1 MRFFKTISNLNWKYI
16 IVEILLIFVGINLA
30 IWFNNW
36 NTKKN
41 VLRDKEIV
49 ITILTDE
56 ISNNYEEVKLARN
69 ANQNIA
75 SAYTDFKKI
84 YKDNSNTVVT
94 NPKYFN
100 ALNKKY
106 PQFFRVQDS
115 VQIDAESF
123 QYSGSTFI
131 QLELADLKEIA
142 WETTKSLNITN
153 EFNYECL
160 YQLESLYNLQ
170 KRVQNIMNQ
179 AADALQNAKIEEL
192 MTILNIMKQL
202 DLQLEEDYINML
214 ETIDS
219 CK

>member
-1 MRFFKTISNLNWKYI
+1 MRFFKSIASLNWKYI

-36 NTKKN
+36 NTKKSLLQN
-41 VLRDKEIV
+41 KAIV
-49 ITILTDE
+49 ITKIKGE
-56 ISNNYEEVKLARN
+56 ISNNFEEIKFARTI
-69 ANQNIA
+69 NQRIA
-75 SAYTDFKKI
+75 SAYTDYKKI
-84 YKDNSNTVVT
+84 FAGDSNTILTNSN
-94 NPKYFN
+94 YFN
-100 ALNKKY
+100 LLNKKY
-106 PQFFRVQDS
+106 PGFFRVEDS
-115 VQIDAESF
+115 VQIDIETY
-123 QYSGSTFI
+123 QYSGTTFI

-170 KRVQNIMNQ
+170 RRVQNIMDE

-202 DLQLEEDYINML
+202 DLQLEDHYINML
-214 ETIDS
+214 ETIDN

>member
-49 ITILTDE
+49 ITKITDE

>member
-1 MRFFKTISNLNWKYI
+1 MRFFKSILNLNWKYI

-49 ITILTDE
+49 ITKLKGE
-56 ISNNYEEVKLARN
+56 ISNNFEEITLARN
-69 ANQNIA
+69 ANQLIV
-75 SAYTDFKKI
+75 SAYSEYKKI
-84 YKDNSNTVVT
+84 FKGNSSTIIT

-100 ALNKKY
+100 SLNKKY
-106 PQFFRVQDS
+106 PRFFRVIDS
-115 VQIDAESF
+115 VQIDTETY

-170 KRVQNIMNQ
+170 KRVQNIMDQ

-202 DLQLEEDYINML
+202 DLQLEEDYVNML

>member
-49 ITILTDE
+49 ITKLTDE